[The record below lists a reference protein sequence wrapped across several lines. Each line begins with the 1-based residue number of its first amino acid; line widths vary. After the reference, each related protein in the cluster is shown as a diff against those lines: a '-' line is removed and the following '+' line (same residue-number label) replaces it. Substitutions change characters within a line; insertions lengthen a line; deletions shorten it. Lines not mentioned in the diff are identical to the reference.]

1 MEYHKTKDLIH
12 VMQMLGH
19 KSLRY
24 SLVYTQFVDIPDG
37 GYTCKTAKTIQEAT
51 QIIKGG
57 FEYVTEMEG
66 VKRAKLDAQFKSEVD
81 NIEAKHNPLS
91 ETLDMV
97 LIAPTKTNVL
107 VRIVALVWTTH

>member
-1 MEYHKTKDLIH
+1 
-12 VMQMLGH
+12 
-19 KSLRY
+19 
-24 SLVYTQFVDIPDG
+24 
-37 GYTCKTAKTIQEAT
+37 
-51 QIIKGG
+51 
-57 FEYVTEMEG
+57 MEG